1 MRTVSNILGL
11 FMAVFGVFLVIGS
24 CAMPHIDVEGVG
36 MIGVFGMV
44 LTGAGA
50 MISNRASHKTCP
62 QCSEQVK
69 LTALKCKHCGSLLS
83 LT

>member
-1 MRTVSNILGL
+1 MRTVSNFLGL
-11 FMAVFGVFLVIGS
+11 LMAVFGVFLLIGS
-24 CAMPHIDVEGVG
+24 YAMPHIDVGGVD
-36 MIGVFGMV
+36 MIFVFGMV

-50 MISNRASHKTCP
+50 MTSNRASHKTCL